1 MVHIKGE
8 APAVLLAL
16 AVFLTGCGI
25 SKDRIAIL
33 RARQTIEKR
42 NRDPKELSE
51 VRGRLKAIIT
61 TKIQAARYLDTAN
74 RVLGRKYMEM
84 GSYNLAEEALREAE
98 YVSPNNAYIKM
109 DLGECCYLLSQ
120 SAMDEEGKN
129 KYLVRSRDY
138 YRKAIEL
145 KSDLTEA
152 RYGYGLLLFFGF
164 KNTQGAIGEM
174 KKILGDA
181 PGHVDAHFALGR
193 FYYESGELGKALG
206 EYLYLT
212 ELLPKNSPRR
222 KKAEENIEKIN
233 REQVVR

>member
-1 MVHIKGE
+1 MVHIRYE

-16 AVFLTGCGI
+16 VVLLTGCGL
-25 SKDRIAIL
+25 SKDRIAIY
-33 RARQTIEKR
+33 RAKQTIEKR
-42 NRDPKELSE
+42 NRDPEELSK
-51 VRGRLKAIIT
+51 VRGRLKQIIT
-61 TKIQAARYLDTAN
+61 TKLQAARYLDAAN

-98 YVSPNNAYIKM
+98 YLNPNNAYIKM

-120 SAMDEEGKN
+120 SALDEDRKN
-129 KYLVRSRDY
+129 EYLVRSRNY

-145 KSDLTEA
+145 KGDLTEA

-164 KNTQGAIGEM
+164 KDTQGAIREM
-174 KKILGDA
+174 KKVLVDE

-193 FYYESGELGKALG
+193 FYYESGESGKALG
-206 EYLYLT
+206 EYLLLM

-222 KKAEENIEKIN
+222 KKAEENIGQIN
-233 REQVVR
+233 REQAVR